1 MVKIG
6 IIGIGNMGS
15 SHAKNICAGKV
26 PRAKLTAV
34 CDINPQKY
42 EAIKGDLGEG
52 VVFYDNDDAFFAN
65 ADIDAVVIA
74 TPHYDHPPL
83 AIRSFEKGWH
93 VMVEKPAGVYT
104 KQVHE
109 MNAAAQKSGKVFG
122 IMYNQRTNPL
132 YQKVRELVR
141 GGALGEMKRF
151 IWIITNWYRPQS
163 YYDSSTWRA
172 TWKGEGGG
180 VLLNQD
186 PHQLDLWQ
194 WITGMPTRV
203 RAFMKFGSHRNIEVE
218 DDVTAY
224 AEYANG
230 ATGLFVTATHE
241 TPGTNR
247 LEISGDNG
255 RIVVEDGTIVFN
267 RNVVGETQFN
277 AEWKGGFGSPECWE
291 CKVPVKGTAT
301 EHVGILNNFMEAI
314 ETGAA
319 LIAPGIEGINGLTI
333 SNGLHLSAWTDDWV
347 ELETLDQDR
356 FYEILQEKIKQ
367 STFVKAENDQVL
379 DVRGT
384 H

>member
-42 EAIKGDLGEG
+42 EAIKGELGG
-52 VVFYDNDDAFFAN
+52 DVVFYDNDDAFFAN

-109 MNAAAQKSGKVFG
+109 MNAAAQKSGRVFG

-255 RIVVEDGTIVFN
+255 RIVVENDAIVFN
-267 RNVVGETQFN
+267 RNVVGERQFN
-277 AEWKGGFGSPECWE
+277 AEWKSGFGGPECWE
-291 CKVPVKGTAT
+291 CKVPVSGEYTQ
-301 EHVGILNNFMEAI
+301 HVGILNNFMDAI
-314 ETGAA
+314 ETGAE
-319 LIAPGIEGINGLTI
+319 LIAPGVEGIYGLTI

-356 FYEILQEKIKQ
+356 FYEILQQKIKQ

-379 DVRGT
+379 DVGGT

>member
-277 AEWKGGFGSPECWE
+277 AEWKGGFGSPECWD